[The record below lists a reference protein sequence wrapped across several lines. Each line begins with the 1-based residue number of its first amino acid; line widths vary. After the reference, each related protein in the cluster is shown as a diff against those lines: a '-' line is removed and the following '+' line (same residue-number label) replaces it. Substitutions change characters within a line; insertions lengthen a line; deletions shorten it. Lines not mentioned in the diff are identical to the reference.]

1 MANVLFISEAYL
13 KENTNIDENVD
24 VKEIIPS
31 IVDAQEM
38 HLLPCLGSALYED
51 LKTKIAAVTTNS
63 DEDTLISSYIAP
75 MLVKFVQMELS
86 TDLLYKYRDKGVMKK
101 SSENS
106 SSVSYTDMRY
116 LMDRWDNKAQF
127 YKKRLIDYLC
137 GNTALFPTYLQSP
150 NAWDIIPD
158 TNAFTNPFY
167 LGTES
172 WDEKKQRLKLRGSL

>member
-1 MANVLFISEAYL
+1 MANVLFIGETYL
-13 KENTNIDENVD
+13 KENSNIDENVD

-31 IVDAQEM
+31 IADAQEM
-38 HLLPCLGSALYED
+38 HLLPTLGSALYED
-51 LKTKIAAVTTNS
+51 LKTKVDAGTTNAA
-63 DEDTLISSYIAP
+63 EDTLISDYIAP

-106 SSVSYTDMRY
+106 SAASYTDMRY

-127 YKKRLIDYLC
+127 YKQRLVDYLC
-137 GNTALFPTYLQSP
+137 GNTATFPAYLQSP
-150 NAWDIIPD
+150 NSWDVLPD

-167 LGTES
+167 LSTES
-172 WDEKKQRLKLRGSL
+172 WEEKKERQKLRGSL